1 MNIWLRC
8 DANATVGFG
17 HFSRCL
23 VLANELKKHQV
34 QCTFL
39 MVSAPLNITGL
50 LNQGEHKLTN
60 IAPSL
65 SIENSSVTK
74 NVNAFTQAITEPNC
88 DLLIVDHYTSDE
100 QWQSLMSPLAKFIMV
115 LNDSGL
121 PLDNADIVWDI
132 ALIESMPN
140 PYHQAQ
146 HLFLGP
152 QYALISPKFKHGLSE
167 TVPKKSTFQ
176 LLISIGATDPNNT
189 NLLLVHLII
198 SLNLTVEINILTL
211 SENPNLADLTALK
224 NKHIHVFIDSPNTAN
239 IMAKQDLII
248 TAPGNMMWEAFNM
261 GVPCL
266 LIKTCKNQLRNIALI
281 NNLLPGIYLGAEQ
294 QLETKYIKD
303 TLLKLM
309 TTPSKLSEI
318 KMKIASLCDG
328 MGALRTSEKILKIIQ
343 G

>member
-39 MVSAPLNITGL
+39 MVSAPLNIINL
-50 LNQGEHKLTN
+50 LSQNEHKLTT
-60 IAPSL
+60 IPQSL
-65 SIENSSVTK
+65 SIENSSATK
-74 NVNAFTQAITEPNC
+74 NVDAFTQAIAEPIC
-88 DLLIVDHYTSDE
+88 DLLIVDHYSSNE
-100 QWQSLMSPLAKFIMV
+100 LWQNLMSPLAQYLMV
-115 LNDSGL
+115 LNDSGQVL
-121 PLDNADIVWDI
+121 NNADIIWDV
-132 ALIESMPN
+132 ALTESMPN

-146 HLFLGP
+146 HVLLGP
-152 QYALISPKFKHGLSE
+152 KYALISPKFQRSL
-167 TVPKKSTFQ
+167 TVSALKKSTFQ

-198 SLNLTVEINILTL
+198 SLDLGIDINILTL
-211 SENPNLADLTALK
+211 SENLNLTDLIALK
-224 NKHIHVFIDSPNTAN
+224 DKHIHVFIDTPDVAN

-248 TAPGNMMWEAFNM
+248 TAPGNMMWEAFNI

-266 LIKTCKNQLRNIALI
+266 FIKTCKNQRRNIALI
-281 NNLLPGIYLGAEQ
+281 NNLFPEMYLGEEQ

-328 MGALRTSEKILKIIQ
+328 MGALRTAERILKIIQ